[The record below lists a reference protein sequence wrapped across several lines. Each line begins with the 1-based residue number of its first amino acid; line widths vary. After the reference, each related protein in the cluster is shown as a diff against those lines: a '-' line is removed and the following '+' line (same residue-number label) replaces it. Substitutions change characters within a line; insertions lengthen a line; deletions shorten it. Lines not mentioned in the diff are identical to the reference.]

1 MAKQKIKAK
10 KLKQPLWQELV
21 YLALV
26 GVAPIVIT
34 CIELFQSHSTVF
46 KWSFASIGAILISYI
61 VIRKFIINE
70 KIKKA
75 KAEILQIE
83 HDYSL
88 NIGDEAL
95 AKQKWKH
102 LNLVV
107 YIYNAIMV
115 LLAMALIYLFVT
127 ALVDGLIAF
136 KGAVLFIL
144 LFVLAGMVF
153 KILTYLGA
161 EFEDV
166 EEGTSNEENNKL
178 Q

>member
-34 CIELFQSHSTVF
+34 CIELFQSHSTMF

-102 LNLVV
+102 LNLIV

-115 LLAMALIYLFVT
+115 LLVMALVYLFVT

-136 KGAVLFIL
+136 KGAILFIL
-144 LFVLAGMVF
+144 LFVLAGMIF
-153 KILTYLGA
+153 KAFTYLGA
-161 EFEDV
+161 EFEEV
-166 EEGTSNEENNKL
+166 EEDNSNAKNN
-178 Q
+178 

>member
-1 MAKQKIKAK
+1 MAKQKVKAK

-34 CIELFQSHSTVF
+34 CIELFQSHGTMF

-61 VIRKFIINE
+61 VLRKFIINE

-75 KAEILQIE
+75 KVEILQIE

-88 NIGDEAL
+88 NIGDESL

-102 LNLVV
+102 LNLIV

-115 LLAMALIYLFVT
+115 LLAMALVYLFVT

-144 LFVLAGMVF
+144 LFVLAGMIF
-153 KILTYLGA
+153 KAFTYLGA
-161 EFEDV
+161 EFEEV
-166 EEGTSNEENNKL
+166 EEDDSNAKNN
-178 Q
+178 

>member
-1 MAKQKIKAK
+1 MAKKKVKAK

-26 GVAPIVIT
+26 AIAPIVIT
-34 CIELFQSHSTVF
+34 CIELFQSSSSMF
-46 KWSFASIGAILISYI
+46 KWSFASIGAILITYL

-70 KIKKA
+70 KIKQA

-88 NIGDEAL
+88 NIGDEKL
-95 AKQKWKH
+95 ARQKWKH
-102 LNLVV
+102 LNLIV
-107 YIYNAIMV
+107 YIYNALMV
-115 LLAMALIYLFVT
+115 LLSMALIYLFVT
-127 ALVDGLIAF
+127 ALADGLIAF

-153 KILTYLGA
+153 KALTYLGA
-161 EFEDV
+161 EFEEI
-166 EEGTSNEENNKL
+166 EEDTSNEANN
-178 Q
+178 

>member
-1 MAKQKIKAK
+1 MTKQKVKAK

-34 CIELFQSHSTVF
+34 CIELFQSHSTFF
-46 KWSFASIGAILISYI
+46 KWSFASIGAILITYI
-61 VIRKFIINE
+61 IIRKFIINE

-88 NIGDEAL
+88 NIGDESL

-102 LNLVV
+102 LNLIV

-115 LLAMALIYLFVT
+115 LLAMALVYLFVT

-136 KGAVLFIL
+136 KGAILFIL

-153 KILTYLGA
+153 KIITYLGA
-161 EFEDV
+161 EFQEVD
-166 EEGTSNEENNKL
+166 EEENSNA
-178 Q
+178 QNN

>member
-1 MAKQKIKAK
+1 MAKQKVKAK

-26 GVAPIVIT
+26 GIAPIVIT
-34 CIELFQSHSTVF
+34 CTELFQSHSTFF
-46 KWSFASIGAILISYI
+46 KWSFASIGAILIAYI

-102 LNLVV
+102 LNLII

-115 LLAMALIYLFVT
+115 LLAMALIYLFIT
-127 ALVDGLIAF
+127 ALVDGFIAF
-136 KGAVLFIL
+136 RGAALFIL
-144 LFVLAGMVF
+144 LFVLAGMMF
-153 KILTYLGA
+153 KAFTYLGA
-161 EFEDV
+161 EFEEV
-166 EEGTSNEENNKL
+166 EEDDSDAKNN
-178 Q
+178 

>member
-1 MAKQKIKAK
+1 MAKKKVKAK

-26 GVAPIVIT
+26 MVAPIVIT
-34 CIELFQSHSTVF
+34 CIELFQSSSTIF
-46 KWSFASIGAILISYI
+46 QWSFASIGAILVTYI

-70 KIKKA
+70 RIKRA
-75 KAEILQIE
+75 RDEIVQIE

-88 NIGDEAL
+88 NIGDDKL

-102 LNLVV
+102 LNLVI

-127 ALVDGLIAF
+127 ALADGLIEF
-136 KGAVLFIL
+136 KGAILFIL

-153 KILTYLGA
+153 KAITYLGA
-161 EFEDV
+161 EFEEV
-166 EEGTSNEENNKL
+166 EDTDDETSN
-178 Q
+178 

>member
-1 MAKQKIKAK
+1 MAKQKVKAK

-34 CIELFQSHSTVF
+34 CIELFQSHSTFF
-46 KWSFASIGAILISYI
+46 KWSFASIGAILITYI
-61 VIRKFIINE
+61 IIRKFIINE

-88 NIGDEAL
+88 NIGDESL

-102 LNLVV
+102 LNLIV

-115 LLAMALIYLFVT
+115 LLAMALVYLFVT

-136 KGAVLFIL
+136 KGAILLIL
-144 LFVLAGMVF
+144 LFVLAGMIF
-153 KILTYLGA
+153 KIITYLGA
-161 EFEDV
+161 EFQDV
-166 EEGTSNEENNKL
+166 DEEENSNV
-178 Q
+178 QNN

>member
-1 MAKQKIKAK
+1 MAKQKVKAK

-26 GVAPIVIT
+26 GIAPIVIT
-34 CIELFQSHSTVF
+34 CIELFQSHSTFF
-46 KWSFASIGAILISYI
+46 KWSFASIGAILITYI

-75 KAEILQIE
+75 KAEVLQIE

-102 LNLVV
+102 LNLII

-115 LLAMALIYLFVT
+115 LLAMALIYLFIT
-127 ALVDGLIAF
+127 ALADGLIAF
-136 KGAVLFIL
+136 RGAALFIL
-144 LFVLAGMVF
+144 LFVLVGMIF
-153 KILTYLGA
+153 KAFTYLGA
-161 EFEDV
+161 EFQEV
-166 EEGTSNEENNKL
+166 EEDDSDAENN
-178 Q
+178 

>member
-1 MAKQKIKAK
+1 MTKQKVKAK

-34 CIELFQSHSTVF
+34 CIELFQSHSTMF

-61 VIRKFIINE
+61 VLRRFIINE

-75 KAEILQIE
+75 KVEILQIE

-88 NIGDEAL
+88 NIGDESL

-102 LNLVV
+102 LNLIV

-144 LFVLAGMVF
+144 LFVLAGMIF
-153 KILTYLGA
+153 KAFTYLGA
-161 EFEDV
+161 EFEEV
-166 EEGTSNEENNKL
+166 EEDDSNAKNN
-178 Q
+178 